1 MNAETLSTDQ
11 ECQGG
16 HTMLKIWGR
25 ANSVNVKKVLW
36 CASELGIEF
45 DRIDAGGKFGVVDMP
60 EFRAKNPNGLIPC
73 IEDDGFVLWESNSII
88 RYLVARYG
96 EHTTLSP
103 ATLEARASADKWM
116 DWANQTLMPHYSTLI
131 KQCIRT
137 PNADQNAAS
146 IQIASKCFNQAMV
159 IANEALTQSRWFSGN
174 EFGLGDIPVG
184 TYVACWSLIATLERP
199 SLPALE
205 RWLRQLH
212 ERPCFRQWVD
222 VPLT

>member
-1 MNAETLSTDQ
+1 
-11 ECQGG
+11 
-16 HTMLKIWGR
+16 MLKVWGR

-45 DRIDAGGKFGVVDMP
+45 DRIDAGGEFGIVNTP
-60 EFRAKNPNGLIPC
+60 EFKAKNPNGLIPC

-131 KQCIRT
+131 RQCVRT
-137 PNADQNAAS
+137 PSADQNAAH
-146 IQIASKCFNQAMV
+146 IQIASEQFNQALA
-159 IANEALTQSRWFSGN
+159 IANEALLHNRWFSGN

-184 TYVACWSLIATLERP
+184 TYVACWSLIPSLERP
-199 SLPALE
+199 SFPALE
-205 RWLRQLH
+205 AWLQQLH
-212 ERPCFRQWVD
+212 ERPCFKKWID